1 MRDFTIKI
9 KNFEPVN
16 KLLKYQISN
25 QNDLYLFPAIHPTS
39 QLSSAGLHVSLHNS
53 GVSHLR
59 LRVPIKCMRVGPQ
72 ITLPFSKTQ
81 FLQDIAIKKQ
91 SLFTPMDLSDQTNGG
106 YIAILKM
113 ESMLRNFLSSPYM
126 TNLRENREFI
136 DYYNLVLTNPY
147 RPTSD
152 FKEFYP
158 YRNLEIDVNMVET
171 SIETYETENL
181 HRSVI
186 ELKNCGKFNGVD
198 MAILMPYDESFV
210 IITSVDFVGIRIDL
224 DDIEGTINR
233 LPGGAIIFP
242 VMKRLIPFFR

>member
-1 MRDFTIKI
+1 MKDVTIKI
-9 KNFEPVN
+9 KNFEPIN

-25 QNDLYLFPAIHPTS
+25 QNDLYLFPPLHPSS
-39 QLSSAGLHVSLHNS
+39 QLASTALHVSFHNS

-59 LRVPIKCMRVGPQ
+59 MRVPVKCMRVGPQ

-81 FLQDIAIKKQ
+81 LLQDIAVKKQ
-91 SLFTPMDLSDQTNGG
+91 SLFMPIDISNQTNGG
-106 YIAILKM
+106 YVAILKT
-113 ESMLRNFLSSPYM
+113 ESMLKNFLSSPYM
-126 TNLRENREFI
+126 TNLRENRKFI

-158 YRNLEIDVNMVET
+158 YTSLEIDANMVER
-171 SIETYETENL
+171 SIKTYEVENL
-181 HRSVI
+181 YRSVI

-210 IITSVDFVGIRIDL
+210 IITSVDFVGIRIDI

-233 LPGGAIIFP
+233 LPGGAIMFP
-242 VMKRLIPFFR
+242 MMKRLLPFFQ